1 LNVADSRSAR
11 KRIRQNE
18 TRRQKNRAVSSRF
31 KTAIKRFE
39 DAVEAKNPD
48 QAKKQLA
55 AVSSLLDKAARGNVI
70 HRNKA
75 AREKAHLQRAL
86 NRLAPAGK

>member
-1 LNVADSRSAR
+1 MATSRSAK
-11 KRIRQNE
+11 KRVRQNE

-39 DAVEAKNPD
+39 DAIESKNAA
-48 QAKKQLA
+48 QAKTQLA
-55 AVSSLLDKAARGNVI
+55 EVSSLLDKAARGNVI

-75 AREKAHLQRAL
+75 AREKSHLQRAM
-86 NRLAPAGK
+86 NRLAPAAK